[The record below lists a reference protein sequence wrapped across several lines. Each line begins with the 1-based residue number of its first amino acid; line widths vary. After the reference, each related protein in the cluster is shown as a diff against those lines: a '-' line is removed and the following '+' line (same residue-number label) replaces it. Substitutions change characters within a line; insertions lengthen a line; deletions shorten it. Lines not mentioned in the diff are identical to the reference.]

1 MVHVPKI
8 RTKREP
14 LDEKYR
20 GTKPVRIL
28 HSQATDE
35 TSASEIGLLGEARML
50 LERLVYRKNTI
61 CQIQSQMLELD
72 SLDGKLAAQ
81 KYLDALQ
88 ALLKELGGT
97 CDPRYH
103 RMQFSQSYRKMM
115 PDRTAFLVDILD
127 SA

>member
-1 MVHVPKI
+1 MSMVHVPKI

-35 TSASEIGLLGEARML
+35 TSAAEAGLLGEARML
-50 LERLVYRKNTI
+50 MERLVYRKNTI

-72 SLDGKLAAQ
+72 SLDGKMAA
-81 KYLDALQ
+81 
-88 ALLKELGGT
+88 
-97 CDPRYH
+97 
-103 RMQFSQSYRKMM
+103 
-115 PDRTAFLVDILD
+115 
-127 SA
+127 